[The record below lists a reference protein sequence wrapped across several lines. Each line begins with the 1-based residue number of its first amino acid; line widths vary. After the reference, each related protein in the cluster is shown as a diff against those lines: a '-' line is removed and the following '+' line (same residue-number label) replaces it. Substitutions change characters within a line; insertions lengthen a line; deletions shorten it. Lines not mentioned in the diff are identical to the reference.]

1 GFELNHLE
9 DPFTEEELLK
19 AIKQSPP
26 DKAPGPDGFTGAF
39 YRSCWPTIKA
49 DLMAVMNS
57 LHSRRFLNFDLL
69 DKANIVLLPKHDGA
83 ENLASYRPISLI
95 HSASKLFA
103 KLLSLRL
110 APSMRD
116 IISKSQTAFIK
127 GRSIHD
133 NFLFEISPQRNPM
146 LLIKLDISK
155 AFDSVRWDY
164 LLAFMEH
171 LGFPT
176 RWRNWV
182 TSMLASST
190 SQVLLNGIPGQPI
203 AHGRGLR
210 QGDPLS
216 PLLFVLAIDPLQC
229 LLHMATE
236 AGILSRVTKARMRLR
251 TSMYADDAIIF
262 IKPEKRELESLAALL
277 HLFGEATDEILAGFP
292 ASRTSFP
299 IKYLGIPLTVA
310 RLKKQGRNLTLA
322 GRLVLVKYVLS
333 SQPVHTL
340 SVVNVPKEVLEEFDK
355 VRKRFLWAGNENLT
369 GGKCK
374 VNWPT
379 VSRPQDLG
387 GLGVLDIHRFARA
400 LRLRWLW
407 RQWEDPNAPWAGL
420 EIPCNDTDRLL
431 FAAATRIEIGDGAKT
446 SFWHCA
452 WAQGR
457 RLKDIALDIFAASRD
472 RKSSV
477 QKALADQAWVRHI
490 DLHGI
495 RTADHLKQF
504 VDLWSVT
511 QSVSLAHDMEDRIF
525 WKFNASG
532 TYSTASAYRIQFT
545 GHTSLNLKSLIWKP
559 WGPSK
564 CKAFAWLIIR
574 NRVWT
579 SDRLATR
586 GWPHNPTC
594 PLCRRHPETA
604 HHLIVGCRYSRR
616 IWEAIASWLSIAPLA
631 PTLWPDTESVKHWWF
646 MVDSSA
652 IPKKGTRSLLL
663 LVIWQIWL
671 ERNARTFQ
679 RRE

>member
-1 GFELNHLE
+1 
-9 DPFTEEELLK
+9 
-19 AIKQSPP
+19 
-26 DKAPGPDGFTGAF
+26 
-39 YRSCWPTIKA
+39 
-49 DLMAVMNS
+49 MNS
-57 LHSRRFLNFDLL
+57 LHIQRFLNFDLL
-69 DKANIVLLPKHDGA
+69 NKANIVFLPKHNGA

-95 HSASKLFA
+95 HNVSKLFA

-133 NFLFEISPQRNPM
+133 NFLFVHNLARRFHHNGTPCFLSNLTSPSP
-146 LLIKLDISK
+146 LTL
-155 AFDSVRWDY
+155 WDY
-164 LLAFMEH
+164 LLALMEH

-182 TSMLASST
+182 TSTLASST

-216 PLLFVLAIDPLQC
+216 PLLFVLVIDPLQR
-229 LLHMATE
+229 LLHLATE
-236 AGILSRVTKARMRLR
+236 AGILSRVTKARIRLR

-262 IKPEKRELESLAALL
+262 IKPEKRELESCAALL
-277 HLFGEATDEILAGFP
+277 HLFGEATGLRTNIQKSSIVPIKCAGLNLDEILAGFP

-310 RLKKQGRNLTLA
+310 RLKKVDFQYLLDKARNKLTNWQGRNLTL

-355 VRKRFLWAGNENLT
+355 VRKHFLWAGNENLT

-379 VSRPQDLG
+379 VSRPQDLK

-407 RQWEDPNAPWAGL
+407 RQWEDPNAPWVGL

-431 FAAATRIEIGDGAKT
+431 FAAATRIEIEDGAKT

-457 RLKDIALDIFAASRD
+457 RPKDIAPDIFAASRG
-472 RKSSV
+472 RKASV
-477 QKALADQAWVRHI
+477 WEALAD
-490 DLHGI
+490 
-495 RTADHLKQF
+495 
-504 VDLWSVT
+504 
-511 QSVSLAHDMEDRIF
+511 
-525 WKFNASG
+525 
-532 TYSTASAYRIQFT
+532 
-545 GHTSLNLKSLIWKP
+545 
-559 WGPSK
+559 
-564 CKAFAWLIIR
+564 
-574 NRVWT
+574 
-579 SDRLATR
+579 
-586 GWPHNPTC
+586 
-594 PLCRRHPETA
+594 
-604 HHLIVGCRYSRR
+604 
-616 IWEAIASWLSIAPLA
+616 
-631 PTLWPDTESVKHWWF
+631 
-646 MVDSSA
+646 
-652 IPKKGTRSLLL
+652 
-663 LVIWQIWL
+663 
-671 ERNARTFQ
+671 
-679 RRE
+679 